1 MENKKKILK
10 NLLVIL
16 MSLIFIY
23 LTICVVLN
31 KSLYID
37 TLFYNLIV
45 INLRSLNLTDF
56 FKVVTYLGS
65 SYTYIILLIIALIF
79 IKNKDIPLLMI
90 VNVVSSA
97 LLMSFLKNIIQRP
110 RPDYKLI
117 TENGFSFPSGHS
129 LNAVVFYGLLIYLI
143 HSNVKSKKIKISLE
157 IIFTIIILLIGLS
170 RIYLGVHYASDVFA
184 GFAFGFIWL
193 YCFINIIYKKVLNSE
208 K

>member
-143 HSNVKSKKIKISLE
+143 HSKVKSKKIKISLE

-170 RIYLGVHYASDVFA
+170 RIYLGVHYASDVLA